1 MLKEVVLSSIRAKR
15 KTTTTNSLS
24 PSTTRQTPAPSS
36 TTHSLPRSERS
47 SNSPKSEDHMQ
58 NGPTSSWG
66 VAGDSLS
73 PIPRSQLSSGFVSL
87 LDEEAAIHSQTH
99 TPSPT
104 AHMVQHTHKPTTS
117 NTLKP
122 DKQQR
127 QRTHSVSPVRDSKHS
142 VSPPHRQV
150 MSAASPHTTRSSPSP
165 QQATAAAA
173 SQSHT
178 SPSARQTNESAAL
191 RGELAVL
198 SLKVKNENLRCDL
211 EQAVIFFTLKSG
223 KRTCNFQQHIYNLI
237 QKYCSVYV
245 SQIMHCYVVCLFLCA
260 GET

>member
-15 KTTTTNSLS
+15 KTTTANSLS
-24 PSTTRQTPAPSS
+24 PSTTQQAPAPSS

-58 NGPTSSWG
+58 NGPTSSRG
-66 VAGDSLS
+66 VACDSLS

-104 AHMVQHTHKPTTS
+104 ARLVQHTHKPTTS

-122 DKQQR
+122 DKQHR
-127 QRTHSVSPVRDSKHS
+127 QRTHSVSPVRDNKHS

-150 MSAASPHTTRSSPSP
+150 MSAASPHVTSSPSP
-165 QQATAAAA
+165 QQATTAAA

-178 SPSARQTNESAAL
+178 SPDIRQTNESAAL

-198 SLKVKNENLRCDL
+198 SLKVKNENLR
-211 EQAVIFFTLKSG
+211 
-223 KRTCNFQQHIYNLI
+223 
-237 QKYCSVYV
+237 
-245 SQIMHCYVVCLFLCA
+245 
-260 GET
+260 